1 MTQTMVQFS
10 PRARWGLGIPLTLLS
25 GLCMAQAP
33 DTRGYLLDGA
43 GAFVGSATPGQCWH
57 NGAWTPALAVAACD
71 AVLMAAAPVVVP
83 PAPAAEKPVAAA
95 PVVVTPVLIP
105 LPAQRLNF
113 SADALFAFDKSVLS
127 PTGMGMLDDLAKE
140 VSGGTFDAIHVRG
153 YTDRIG
159 TAAYNQKLSL
169 RRATAVSDYLVS
181 KGVAAG
187 SIDAYGEGESQPL
200 TTLAECPG
208 GKRTVLIECLR
219 RDRRVEVDVQGTKAA
234 TR

>member
-1 MTQTMVQFS
+1 MTHSLIDFP
-10 PRARWGLGIPLTLLS
+10 PRIRFGLGLPLALLS

-43 GAFVGSATPGQCWH
+43 GGFVGSGTPGQCWH
-57 NGAWTPALAVAACD
+57 NGAWTPALAVAPCD
-71 AVLMAAAPVVVP
+71 GVI
-83 PAPAAEKPVAAA
+83 VAAA
-95 PVVVTPVLIP
+95 PVVVVPPAEAAPAPATAVAKPVLIP

-113 SADALFAFDKSVLS
+113 SADALFGFDKSALND
-127 PTGMGMLDDLAKE
+127 TGKSMLDDLAVE
-140 VSGGTFDAIHVRG
+140 VSGGTFEAIHVRG

-159 TAAYNQKLSL
+159 TKAYNQKLSL

-181 KGVAAG
+181 KGVAPG

-208 GKRTVLIECLR
+208 GKRAVLIACLQ
-219 RDRRVEVDVQGTKAA
+219 RDRRVEVDVQGTKASSP
-234 TR
+234 